1 MTEGLTALDVMVLV
15 SLAVAGIFGW
25 TRGFVREIFSL
36 AAWVAG
42 FFAVKAFH
50 VPASAILAGPV
61 GTAGGAA
68 VFAVVLCFGVAFL
81 AVRLI
86 GTQLGRSTRQSILN
100 PVDRI
105 LGFGFGLLKGLFAAT
120 MAFLLMSLV
129 FDTLNGAQAPRPSW
143 MAQSR
148 TYQLLKASSA
158 ALVGAID
165 AGRAR

>member
-1 MTEGLTALDVMVLV
+1 MVLV
-15 SLAVAGIFGW
+15 SLAVAGLFGW

-50 VPASAILAGPV
+50 VPASAVLLGPV

-68 VFAVVLCFGVAFL
+68 VLAVALCFGAAFA
-81 AVRLI
+81 AVRLV
-86 GTQLGRSTRQSILN
+86 GTQLGQTTRHSVLN
-100 PVDRI
+100 PVDRV

-120 MAFLLMSLV
+120 LAFLLMSLV
-129 FDTLNGAQAPRPSW
+129 FDALNRAQAPRPAW

-158 ALVGAID
+158 ALVGAIE
-165 AGRAR
+165 AGRKR